1 MEVWKNIHPW
11 TMEVMEDV
19 ISALDITWV
28 HEKVIKSWTL
38 RLRQERA
45 ISSRSK
51 NLHTMQHE

>member
-1 MEVWKNIHPW
+1 MEAWKNIHPW

-28 HEKVIKSWTL
+28 HEKVIKSWTI

-51 NLHTMQHE
+51 N